1 MFAREDFWGF
11 HLILEKKNMES
22 MSYENDLNLN
32 LKATELRLGLPGSDE
47 TEDQAVLVPST
58 SLNKKSTSLNKK
70 RALPEKS
77 EEIGPKGSTVEA
89 ETETAPPAK

>member
-1 MFAREDFWGF
+1 
-11 HLILEKKNMES
+11 MES

-58 SLNKKSTSLNKK
+58 SLNKK